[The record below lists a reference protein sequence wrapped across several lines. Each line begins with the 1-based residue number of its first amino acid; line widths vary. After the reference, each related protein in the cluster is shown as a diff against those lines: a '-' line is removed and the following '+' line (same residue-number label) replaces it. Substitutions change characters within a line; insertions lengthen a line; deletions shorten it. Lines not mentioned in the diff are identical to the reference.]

1 MKKILIFQLKNVCY
15 NSYTY
20 FESKIGEGLKYAGY
34 DVTYFQVGRDGVLS
48 DIEQFI
54 GQDFDL
60 MLEFNSDLPK
70 IFMED
75 GSHFLSQM
83 NAPFIDFILDHPLYH
98 HDMLKQP
105 LDNFYVCCMDDNH
118 RRYILEHYPHI
129 RQVLTLPMTGEEYTP
144 GIPFCKRML
153 PLLFSGTYTST
164 SDVWNAIET
173 CPPFISRDIKQ
184 LIEIMLADA
193 SLPMEAAVKE
203 LASHTDSLIEANFAL
218 HMQAYFLVDT
228 YLRSYLREKMV
239 TALID
244 QHFPL
249 ALYGGNWEQMP
260 CKNSASLTIHAGIPY
275 DRSFEL
281 MANAKIV
288 LNVMPLFKAGSHDRV
303 VASMLNHS
311 VSLTD
316 TSLYL
321 EEHFTNKKDIVLY
334 SIDNVD
340 SLLQAADQ
348 LLHDD
353 TLAEEIAENGYQ
365 TASRYHTWKNR
376 MDDLLPFIHSIL
388 IS

>member
-20 FESKIGEGLKYAGY
+20 FENKIGEGLRNAGY
-34 DVTYFQVGRDGVLS
+34 DVTYFQIGRDGELA

-54 GQDFDL
+54 GQHFDL
-60 MLEFNSDLPK
+60 TVEFNSDLPK

-75 GSHFLSQM
+75 DTHFLSHM
-83 NAPFIDFILDHPLYH
+83 DAPFLDVILDHPLYH

-118 RRYILEHYPHI
+118 RRYILENYSHI
-129 RQVLTLPMTGEEYTP
+129 KQVLTLPMTGEEYQP
-144 GIPFCKRML
+144 GISFVKRPI

-164 SDVWNAIET
+164 SEVWDAIEV
-173 CPPFISRDIKQ
+173 CPPFIGRDIKR
-184 LIEIMLADA
+184 LIEMMLAD
-193 SLPMEAAVKE
+193 STLSMESAVKQF
-203 LASHTDSLIEANFAL
+203 ASQTDSLIETNFAL

-228 YLRSYLREKMV
+228 YLRAYLREKMV

-244 QHFPL
+244 QHYPL

-260 CKNSASLTIHAGIPY
+260 CKDSSNLTIHPGIAY

-281 MANAKIV
+281 MANAKVV
-288 LNVMPLFKAGSHDRV
+288 LNVMPLFKTGSHDRV

-311 VSLTD
+311 VSLSD

-321 EEHFTNKKDIVLY
+321 KEHFTNKKDIVLY

-340 SLLQAADQ
+340 SLLQAADL
-348 LLHDD
+348 LLHNQA
-353 TLAEEIAENGYQ
+353 LAEEIAENGYQ
-365 TASRYHTWKNR
+365 TASRFHTWNNR
-376 MDDLLPFIHSIL
+376 MEELLPFINAIITS
-388 IS
+388 